1 MNKLPFSLSETSI
14 KVKFYAAFSGLL
26 ILILMLI
33 ALSIHSVRQ
42 QSAYHEQLDVSSQA
56 ANNVERVNGLIFAVV
71 MESRG
76 IYMSN
81 DTATVK
87 RYGEALL
94 RRNRELA
101 EVMDQWQRIVRD
113 DDMELFAA
121 FKARVSEFIRFR
133 VELVR
138 RANVISQAAG
148 REWGDNDANR
158 KVRTELNEDLSAL
171 ATVYFKRAYA
181 IAQMGKQVE
190 FTTVLLMILGIGAI
204 ALTWL
209 AASLFK
215 ASVIEPLLA
224 ITSATDSIASGK
236 ILITIPHTTRKDEI
250 GKLAEAVQQLQSTT
264 ERNRELQKSELATS
278 RERDHLEENKVH
290 LIAAINNM
298 AQGLIMLDVHANVIL
313 MNESYRKMYNLPKE
327 TVASSC
333 NLRDILRYRAE
344 SGLFSGDTNTYVR
357 TILTRIALGQ
367 PSVSHVDLKD
377 GRRIRV
383 FEQPTPDGGWVAT
396 HEDFT
401 KQQQL
406 QQTLERMERL
416 FGTIVE
422 NVHEA
427 ILAKDALTH
436 RYLFVNRAAETLFGV
451 PRAAMVGRTARDV
464 FGDATAEKIESPEKV
479 GSSGKVGSPGK
490 AGSPGKVVPPA
501 PAKTAAVTIQTIT
514 TPGNGERVAAIRHLP
529 ASGGEGGGQYVI
541 SLIDDQTDHVAPMQ
555 RLRTG

>member
-1 MNKLPFSLSETSI
+1 MAALTHKLPYSLHETSI

-26 ILILMLI
+26 TLILMLI
-33 ALSIHSVRQ
+33 ALSIYSARE
-42 QSAYHEQLDVSSQA
+42 QSAYHEHLDVSAQA
-56 ANNVERVNGLIFAVV
+56 AANVEKVNGLIFAVV

-76 IYMSN
+76 IYMSS
-81 DTATVK
+81 DVATVK
-87 RYGEALL
+87 RYGDALL
-94 RRNRELA
+94 QRNRELA
-101 EVMDQWQRIVRD
+101 EVMEQWQRIVRD
-113 DDMELFAA
+113 DDTELFAA
-121 FKARVSEFIRFR
+121 FKTRVSEFIGFR
-133 VELVR
+133 AELVR
-138 RANVISQAAG
+138 RANTIGQAAG

-158 KVRTELNEDLSAL
+158 QVRIALNEDLAAL
-171 ATVYFKRAYA
+171 ATVYFKRAHA
-181 IAQMGKQVE
+181 IAKLGEQVE
-190 FTTVLLMILGIGAI
+190 FTTILLMILGIAAI

-209 AASLFK
+209 VASLFK

-224 ITSATDSIASGK
+224 ITWATDSIASGK
-236 ILITIPHTTRKDEI
+236 MMAAIPHANRKDEI
-250 GKLAEAVQQLQSTT
+250 GKLALAVQQLQSTT

-298 AQGLIMLDVHANVIL
+298 AQGLIMLDVQANVIL

-327 TVASSC
+327 LMASSC

-344 SGLFSGDTNTYVR
+344 SGLFSGDTKTYVK

-367 PSVSHVDLKD
+367 PSVSHVELKD
-377 GRRIRV
+377 GRKIRV

-416 FGTIVE
+416 FGTIIE

-427 ILAKDALTH
+427 ILAKDALSH
-436 RYLFVNRAAETLFGV
+436 RYLLVNRAAETLFGL
-451 PRAAMVGRTARDV
+451 PRAAIVGRTARDV
-464 FGDATAEKIESPEKV
+464 FGEETSEALE
-479 GSSGKVGSPGK
+479 GSSK
-490 AGSPGKVVPPA
+490 APPA
-501 PAKTAAVTIQTIT
+501 KAAAVAIRTIT

-529 ASGGEGGGQYVI
+529 ASGGEDGAQYLI
-541 SLIDDQTDHVAPMQ
+541 SLIEDRTEQAAAMP